1 MSNLQNSTVTAKAVK
16 TARSNEPV
24 LLRYKGTILIVLTG
38 LVSILSQVATL
49 PEWDGTIIG
58 VVCTITATAVGA
70 LVNRFTKDGITPS
83 MVGRIAAYAPDD
95 PQDTPQD
102 TLPVPAYDPVIDY
115 ATYINH
121 VTPPGEDEG
130 QYRVE

>member
-1 MSNLQNSTVTAKAVK
+1 MSNLQNSTVTATAVK
-16 TARSNEPV
+16 AARSNEPV

-38 LVSILSQVATL
+38 LVSILSQVAIL
-49 PEWDGTIIG
+49 PEWDGTTIG
-58 VVCTITATAVGA
+58 VACTILATTIGA
-70 LVNRFTKDGITPS
+70 FINRFTKDGITPS
-83 MVGRIAAYAPDD
+83 MVGRIAAYAPAD
-95 PQDTPQD
+95 PRTPPQD

-121 VTPPGEDEG
+121 VTPPREDEG